1 MGTSL
6 VDDLLRQYVQ
16 CADEEHAESLLGQ
29 LVIDHALPGIR
40 KVVRY
45 KLAFQGQAE
54 SQDVEDVASDVMV
67 ELLARLRGMR
77 NGAGASDIGSFAGYT
92 AVAAYHACHE
102 YLRRKYPNRHRLK
115 TRLRYLL
122 NTGPRFA
129 IWENPPGTWL
139 CGLQK
144 WREQETL
151 PAPADAVGRWRD
163 TLQHLQVGP
172 NATPPGDLLGL
183 VFDRFPGPLEFDEL
197 VGIFAHLW
205 GVHDPA
211 PASDNRARDVQSL
224 AADPAYRMELQRW
237 LAELWAQIRELP
249 RAQRVA
255 LLMNL
260 RAADNMP
267 ALSLLP
273 LTGVAGIRQISEVLE
288 IAPLEFA
295 RLWNLLPLDDLALA
309 ALLGVT
315 RQQVINLRKS
325 ARERLIRRIGGK
337 YRLL

>member
-6 VDDLLRQYVQ
+6 ADDLLRHYVQ
-16 CADEEHAESLLGQ
+16 CTDEKRAESLLGE
-29 LVIDHALPGIR
+29 LMIDHALPSIR

-45 KLAFQGQAE
+45 KLAFQGQGE

-67 ELLARLRGMR
+67 ELLAHLRDMR
-77 NGAGASDIGSFAGYT
+77 NGSPSDDIGSFAGYT
-92 AVAAYHACHE
+92 AVAAYHGCHE

-122 NTGPRFA
+122 NTETRFA
-129 IWENPPGTWL
+129 IWENPRGTWL
-139 CGLQK
+139 CGFLE
-144 WREQETL
+144 WREGGAS
-151 PAPADAVGRWRD
+151 PAPADTVSRWRD
-163 TLQHLQVGP
+163 TLQNLPGGQ
-172 NATPPGDLLGL
+172 NAVPPGDLLSM
-183 VFDRFPGPLEFDEL
+183 VFDRFTGPLEFEDL
-197 VGIFAHLW
+197 VGMFVHLW
-205 GVHDPA
+205 GVHDPP
-211 PASDNRARDVQSL
+211 PASEKRVREVHSRD
-224 AADPAYRMELQRW
+224 ADPAYRMELQGW
-237 LAELWAQIRELP
+237 LTELWAQIRELP

-273 LTGVAGIRQISEVLE
+273 LTGVAGIRQISEILE

-295 RLWNLLPLDDLALA
+295 RLWNLLPLDDLAVA